1 MKFLINLKIRTKL
14 LLSFSI
20 ILLIS
25 FTIGINGVFTLRG
38 IHRSFQAFYEDS
50 FVSNMILG
58 EIQVNQQ
65 KASTEIQRILYKTQA
80 MNDRSVLQT
89 SEEALDKIAQRNNS
103 LLQEYESGNLLPEE
117 KELLARLK
125 SVNSNYLTARQ
136 EVIDAVRS
144 GNFRAAVDINEN
156 KARALREE
164 VSEILAQMKEVKNQN
179 AINEMSTNE
188 IRYKNSRNRAML
200 FLFISIIIGFIL
212 TILLTRG
219 IYKPVNALVRHANLM
234 AEGDLTQDVEEKARR
249 RKDEMGTL
257 ANAFALMTDKI
268 HEMIKEV
275 SFSVEE
281 TSSSSEELSATA
293 EEVTAQGENISSS
306 VEQIA
311 SGMEEISAS
320 IEEVTASSAEIRN
333 RAKAMEKQA
342 VDGEK
347 KVDEIRKRAEEM
359 KDSARVSKKTA
370 NDIYNLK
377 EKEIMQAIQEVGV
390 VEEIGKMADVI
401 SQIAEQTN
409 LLALNAA
416 IEAARA
422 GEHGKGF
429 AVVAEEVRKLAEDS
443 AVTALDIH
451 NVIKYV
457 DSAVGKLTANAKEIL
472 KFIEEKVTPDYDM
485 LEQTGDQYH
494 QDAHFVK
501 SLTNEFAVT
510 ASEISSSIED
520 IVKSIEEVAAIVEE
534 ANASSQEI
542 NNNSSEMVKALE
554 EVSKTAQ
561 SQAEMAEKLM
571 ILVDRFKV

>member
-1 MKFLINLKIRTKL
+1 
-14 LLSFSI
+14 
-20 ILLIS
+20 
-25 FTIGINGVFTLRG
+25 
-38 IHRSFQAFYEDS
+38 
-50 FVSNMILG
+50 
-58 EIQVNQQ
+58 
-65 KASTEIQRILYKTQA
+65 
-80 MNDRSVLQT
+80 
-89 SEEALDKIAQRNNS
+89 
-103 LLQEYESGNLLPEE
+103 
-117 KELLARLK
+117 
-125 SVNSNYLTARQ
+125 
-136 EVIDAVRS
+136 
-144 GNFRAAVDINEN
+144 
-156 KARALREE
+156 
-164 VSEILAQMKEVKNQN
+164 MKEVKNQN

-416 IEAARA
+416 IEVQGR
-422 GEHGKGF
+422 
-429 AVVAEEVRKLAEDS
+429 R
-443 AVTALDIH
+443 TW
-451 NVIKYV
+451 
-457 DSAVGKLTANAKEIL
+457 
-472 KFIEEKVTPDYDM
+472 
-485 LEQTGDQYH
+485 
-494 QDAHFVK
+494 
-501 SLTNEFAVT
+501 
-510 ASEISSSIED
+510 
-520 IVKSIEEVAAIVEE
+520 
-534 ANASSQEI
+534 
-542 NNNSSEMVKALE
+542 
-554 EVSKTAQ
+554 
-561 SQAEMAEKLM
+561 
-571 ILVDRFKV
+571 

>member
-1 MKFLINLKIRTKL
+1 
-14 LLSFSI
+14 
-20 ILLIS
+20 
-25 FTIGINGVFTLRG
+25 
-38 IHRSFQAFYEDS
+38 
-50 FVSNMILG
+50 MILG

-333 RAKAMEKQA
+333 RAKAMENKLQM
-342 VDGEK
+342 E
-347 KVDEIRKRAEEM
+347 RKR
-359 KDSARVSKKTA
+359 
-370 NDIYNLK
+370 
-377 EKEIMQAIQEVGV
+377 
-390 VEEIGKMADVI
+390 
-401 SQIAEQTN
+401 
-409 LLALNAA
+409 
-416 IEAARA
+416 
-422 GEHGKGF
+422 
-429 AVVAEEVRKLAEDS
+429 
-443 AVTALDIH
+443 
-451 NVIKYV
+451 
-457 DSAVGKLTANAKEIL
+457 
-472 KFIEEKVTPDYDM
+472 
-485 LEQTGDQYH
+485 
-494 QDAHFVK
+494 
-501 SLTNEFAVT
+501 
-510 ASEISSSIED
+510 
-520 IVKSIEEVAAIVEE
+520 
-534 ANASSQEI
+534 
-542 NNNSSEMVKALE
+542 
-554 EVSKTAQ
+554 
-561 SQAEMAEKLM
+561 
-571 ILVDRFKV
+571 